1 MQDSHNDNS
10 NATARLAENL
20 RHIADSLSDPKDAA
34 VLRDYAAELK
44 SADQARKP
52 EANSH

>member
-10 NATARLAENL
+10 NAKARLAENL
-20 RHIADSLSDPKDAA
+20 RHIADSLSDPNDAA

-44 SADQARKP
+44 SADQARNPQAK
-52 EANSH
+52 SH